1 MIKDFNA
8 LLVEKNLEEF
18 SVSVKT
24 IPFEQLPTGDVLIK
38 VAYSSINYKDAL
50 ATNSEGKIVKSYPF
64 VPGID
69 LSGHVVS
76 SADSRF
82 HEGQKVIV
90 TGYELGVSHYGG
102 LSEYACVP
110 AEWVVPL
117 PENLTLKEAMIYGT
131 AGFTAALSIKRLEDN
146 GVLPQNGKV
155 LVTGATGGV
164 GGVAVAIFNK
174 KGYDVTASTG
184 KSQAEEYLKLIGAR
198 EVITRDEVQAGNK
211 PLNKQLWQAAV
222 DPVGGQQLASVLSQ
236 IMYGGSV
243 AVSGLT
249 GGSNLPTTVLPFIL
263 RGVNLLGIDS
273 VYCPQE
279 ERNILWKEMAGEM
292 EPTTLEKLIDREIS
306 LQEVPEAVS
315 TVLHSKTFGRILVR
329 VS

>member
-1 MIKDFNA
+1 MIKNLNA
-8 LLVEKNLEEF
+8 LLVEKNLEDF

-50 ATNSEGKIVKSYPF
+50 ATNSEGKIVKHYPF

-76 SADSRF
+76 SVDSRF
-82 HEGQKVIV
+82 HQGQKVIV

-174 KGYDVTASTG
+174 KA
-184 KSQAEEYLKLIGAR
+184 
-198 EVITRDEVQAGNK
+198 
-211 PLNKQLWQAAV
+211 
-222 DPVGGQQLASVLSQ
+222 
-236 IMYGGSV
+236 M
-243 AVSGLT
+243 
-249 GGSNLPTTVLPFIL
+249 
-263 RGVNLLGIDS
+263 
-273 VYCPQE
+273 
-279 ERNILWKEMAGEM
+279 M
-292 EPTTLEKLIDREIS
+292 
-306 LQEVPEAVS
+306 
-315 TVLHSKTFGRILVR
+315 
-329 VS
+329 

>member
-1 MIKDFNA
+1 MIKNLNA
-8 LLVEKNLEEF
+8 LLVEKNLEDF

-50 ATNSEGKIVKSYPF
+50 ATNSEGKIVKHYPF

-76 SADSRF
+76 SVDSRF
-82 HEGQKVIV
+82 HQGQKVIV

-184 KSQAEEYLKLIGAR
+184 KSQAADYLKLIGAR
-198 EVITRDEVQAGNK
+198 EVITRDEVQTGNK

-222 DPVGGQQLASVLSQ
+222 DPVGGQQLASILSK

-273 VYCPQE
+273 VYCPQD
-279 ERNILWKEMAGEM
+279 ERIHLWKEMAGEM
-292 EPTTLEKLIDREIS
+292 KPTSLEMLIDREI
-306 LQEVPEAVS
+306 LLHEVPEALS
-315 TVLHSKTFGRILVR
+315 AVLNSKTFGRILVR